1 MKVGLI
7 AEFNPFHNGHKYLI
21 NKIKEQ
27 FPNCYLVIALSGNY
41 TQRGELSVLP
51 FAIRKNL
58 ALEHGAN
65 EVVEIDLLTSIQA
78 AHQFAKGSIDLLV
91 TKGINVLAFGVDDE
105 IADISNYINCAMLT
119 INNKEY
125 DQKLKKYLSKGFSYP
140 YSAFQSLKDII
151 ESNKLSY
158 PLPKDILGFEYVKYI
173 LKNKLDIIPVC
184 FKRTAAHNDDNNA
197 NNIYAS
203 GSYIRKLLLAG
214 KDVSKFTPARF
225 PNKIPNIADE
235 YYKFQQIVFS
245 SSTEEL
251 KSIYLMDE
259 GMENLF
265 KKNISCS
272 NYNEFIQA
280 CTSKRYIASRI
291 KRVFLCVL
299 LGIKKN
305 DIKN

>member
-1 MKVGLI
+1 MRVGLI

-65 EVVEIDLLTSIQA
+65 EVIEIDLLTSIQA

-125 DQKLKKYLSKGFSYP
+125 DQKLKSTYLK
-140 YSAFQSLKDII
+140 
-151 ESNKLSY
+151 
-158 PLPKDILGFEYVKYI
+158 
-173 LKNKLDIIPVC
+173 
-184 FKRTAAHNDDNNA
+184 
-197 NNIYAS
+197 
-203 GSYIRKLLLAG
+203 
-214 KDVSKFTPARF
+214 
-225 PNKIPNIADE
+225 
-235 YYKFQQIVFS
+235 
-245 SSTEEL
+245 
-251 KSIYLMDE
+251 
-259 GMENLF
+259 
-265 KKNISCS
+265 
-272 NYNEFIQA
+272 
-280 CTSKRYIASRI
+280 
-291 KRVFLCVL
+291 VFLILIVHS
-299 LGIKKN
+299 KV
-305 DIKN
+305 